1 MAAGERMLE
10 SIANRLLDLNGRIAR
25 ENSTRNEEDT
35 RQVVE
40 SIKNVN
46 TNHKTN
52 SDVNRVTEWFQSKD
66 KFRELYDIPSQELNQ
81 LLARLFLNI
90 RKTNG
95 EEYKLDTI
103 KAIQSS
109 IRRHLIQLSATQGM

>member
-1 MAAGERMLE
+1 LAHGRFHVPTKAANRRHRRIEQRNMAATERMLK

-46 TNHKTN
+46 TEHKTK
-52 SDVNRVTEWFQSKD
+52 SDKLKKKVTE
-66 KFRELYDIPSQELNQ
+66 
-81 LLARLFLNI
+81 
-90 RKTNG
+90 
-95 EEYKLDTI
+95 
-103 KAIQSS
+103 
-109 IRRHLIQLSATQGM
+109 